1 MQRAM
6 DAGDVDAV
14 RFLGAKPG
22 AGLSLLSLLCL
33 PSGKAVTPLEL
44 AVSGGTAGTTAVS
57 GLALAGA
64 LFEAPDSEL
73 ALGLAR
79 LRRRVQAEAE
89 KLPKLNRY
97 WDPQN
102 LSDGLDTLRSLVPR
116 ALHPTPE
123 EQATLGDIP
132 HDWITYYQIKIMR
145 ANAHSSQNASVRR
158 EMELLLSAQGFDS
171 FARNYSLGAILLALI
186 LLLFSLLVY
195 VSFRLRVFG
204 WFEVPISMA
213 EMLPGAFS
221 PVRLA
226 DPDFDPCR
234 QKKQLPYRFMKGQPI
249 AQPISAWD
257 SLDSFFQ
264 AVLGA
269 YASWLLL
276 CVRIPPEKES
286 ALIWENHASTQC
298 RMCRLRWGRGEG
310 VKP

>member
-22 AGLSLLSLLCL
+22 AGMSLLSLLCL

-44 AVSGGTAGTTAVS
+44 AVSGGTAWTTAVS

-213 EMLPGAFS
+213 ENAS
-221 PVRLA
+221 R
-226 DPDFDPCR
+226 
-234 QKKQLPYRFMKGQPI
+234 
-249 AQPISAWD
+249 
-257 SLDSFFQ
+257 SLQSC
-264 AVLGA
+264 ATGR
-269 YASWLLL
+269 S
-276 CVRIPPEKES
+276 
-286 ALIWENHASTQC
+286 
-298 RMCRLRWGRGEG
+298 RLRPVSSEEAAALSIHEGPADRPTDLGLGQFGQLLSSCFGGVCFLAPALCAHPAREGERFDMG
-310 VKP
+310 ESRQYTV